1 MLIIGW
7 IVVVVVIGLCSI
19 PVRYCD
25 ARLTGKVAC
34 AIALCLI
41 GLLKV

>member
-1 MLIIGW
+1 MLIISW

-25 ARLTGKVAC
+25 VRLTSEVAC
-34 AIALCLI
+34 TIALCLI

>member
-1 MLIIGW
+1 MLIISW
-7 IVVVVVIGLCSI
+7 IVVVVVIGICSI

-25 ARLTGKVAC
+25 VRLIGEVAC
-34 AIALCLI
+34 VIALCLI